1 MTTITGHVPTHID
14 EQTGREVRRFPYL
27 PRLSRMTYFRMPK
40 WLPDGRLLLI
50 AAREDD
56 STLWIAFDVDSGE
69 AEPLPVRGNYLH
81 LREADGTLWTAED
94 RVVWRYSVPEQTL
107 ERVTE
112 LPEEL
117 SGHPVVITCD
127 GRHLILHRYDVR
139 EQIAPPNTMDAAAI
153 WAFLD
158 RERDGGLYA
167 YDLQT
172 GSVATLVEL
181 EGMMPIHPDPSPVDP
196 ALIKYS
202 HDKYDAH
209 CQRIWTARLDG
220 ALTKIRPQ
228 EWNELV
234 THEFWWPD
242 GQLIGYKYQ
251 DRRNDPTV
259 TELPWA
265 EYSPIPT
272 QFGLADLSG
281 RQVYLSDPLNHYHTH
296 VLASPDGTLL
306 SGEGTDGHSFV
317 YAARFSLQSTKVD
330 FIPLATVH
338 TTYLP
343 FRAQGVN
350 AGITRDNRWL
360 VYNDTFEGRRQVCAV
375 RVDV

>member
-1 MTTITGHVPTHID
+1 MTTITGEILTHID
-14 EQTGREVRRFPYL
+14 EQTGREVRRYPYL
-27 PRLSRMTYFRMPK
+27 PELSRMIYFRMPRQ
-40 WLPDGRLLLI
+40 LPGGRLLILGKG
-50 AAREDD
+50 EDNGA
-56 STLWIAFDVDSGE
+56 LWLAFNAESGE

-81 LREADGTLWTAED
+81 LREADGMLWTAED
-94 RVVWRYSVPEQTL
+94 RVIRKYSVPEGTL
-107 ERVTE
+107 EQVAE

-117 SGHPVVITCD
+117 PYRPVVMTCD
-127 GRHLILHRYDVR
+127 GRHAILYRYDVR
-139 EQIAPPNTMDAAAI
+139 EQMAPPNTMDAAAI
-153 WAFLD
+153 WAFLNRD
-158 RERDGGLYA
+158 RDGGLYA

-181 EGMMPIHPDPSPVDP
+181 QGMMPIHPDPSPVDP
-196 ALIKYS
+196 ALLKYS

-209 CQRIWTARLDG
+209 CQRIWTAQLDG

-265 EYSPIPT
+265 EYSPEPT
-272 QFGLADLSG
+272 RFGLADLSG
-281 RQVYLSDPLNHYHTH
+281 REVYLSDPLNHYHTH
-296 VLASPDGTLL
+296 LSPSPDGSMLC
-306 SGEGTDGHSFV
+306 GEGTDGHSFV
-317 YAARFSLQSTKVD
+317 YAARFSRQSTKVE

-338 TTYLP
+338 TEYLP

-350 AGITRDNRWL
+350 CGYTRDNRWL
-360 VYNDTFEGRRQVCAV
+360 VYNDSFDGRRQVCAV
-375 RVDV
+375 RVEL

>member
-1 MTTITGHVPTHID
+1 
-14 EQTGREVRRFPYL
+14 
-27 PRLSRMTYFRMPK
+27 MTYFRMPK

-50 AAREDD
+50 AAREDE
-56 STLWIAFDVDSGE
+56 STLWIAFDVESGE
-69 AEPLPVRGNYLH
+69 AEALPVRVNYLH
-81 LREADGTLWTAED
+81 LREADGVLWT
-94 RVVWRYSVPEQTL
+94 VVERTIWRYSVPEQSL
-107 ERVTE
+107 ERVIE

-153 WAFLD
+153 WAFLNRD
-158 RERDGGLYA
+158 RDGGLYA

-172 GSVATLVEL
+172 GGLATLVEL
-181 EGMMPIHPDPSPVDP
+181 RGMMPIHPDPSPVDP

-220 ALTKIRPQ
+220 VLTKIRPQ

-242 GQLIGYKYQ
+242 GQLIGFKYQ

-360 VYNDTFEGRRQVCAV
+360 VFNDTIEGRREVCAV